1 MSSVKVAVRVRPFN
15 RREKEKKSKCVIRMD
30 GATTVISNPK
40 QPQENPKSFNFDY
53 SYWSHTS
60 PSDDRFINQQR
71 VYRDLGVE
79 MLEHAF
85 DGYNV
90 CIFAYGQTGA
100 GKSYTMMGNVGDPEE
115 GGIIPQMCEEL
126 FTRIAE
132 SSLNNNLND
141 ADGETKYSVE
151 VSYMEIYCEQVKDLL
166 NPSKSGKSLR
176 VREHPIMGPY
186 VEDLSK
192 LAVQSFS
199 DINHL
204 MDQGN
209 KARTVAATNMNAT
222 SSRSHGV
229 FNIVFTQKRTDPMTN
244 LETEKVSKISLVDL
258 AGSERAESTGAKGK
272 RLKEGANI
280 NKSLTTLGKV
290 ISSLAEQT
298 KSKKKKKGG
307 DFVPY
312 RDSVLTWLL
321 RENLGG
327 NSRTAMIAAISP
339 ADINYDETLSTL
351 RYADRAKQIKCNA
364 VVNED
369 PNAKLIRD
377 LKAEVSRLQQVLKS
391 EGLESLIK
399 SSLVLGTKN
408 KTSTTKTTNTEKNN
422 FVQSDR
428 VQKMIEN
435 DPENVKQVNFVKTI
449 EAVKANED
457 LQKIKLEERNALD
470 RLRETEKIIEQLNE
484 TWEEKLEKTEIIRR
498 QRENTLA
505 ELGVSLREDGGT
517 LGVFSPKNT
526 PHFVNLNE
534 DPLMSECL
542 LYYIKEGLTRVG
554 LPSAETPQ
562 DIVLSGPQI
571 REEHCILECKRL
583 DGVLMVNI
591 APFTDA
597 PTFVNGQMVDEPLS
611 LKNGNRVV
619 LGMSHVF
626 RFMNPDQVR
635 RERDVSLVDALPC
648 DQMEAADWSFAQHEL
663 LENQGIDMKMEMER
677 KLAEMEEQYKKEKE
691 EVNGLLLQQ
700 KLEYEEKLLV
710 LKQQVEEKIPVSFA
724 HEEMQVPDGAEA
736 VENTHTCSE
745 LKQSNK
751 LSIPW
756 STFYRELASK
766 VWNKWKMYRF
776 TSLRE
781 GMWLNAIYL
790 KEANVISVELKKQV
804 SFQFVVLSH
813 TIFSPLPPD
822 LLPVYKQGKPTSKT
836 IIAVEVKDFKNE
848 ITHYWSLQKL
858 RKRLDLMRKMY
869 NQACDKFNIQA
880 NSVSNEKLEHRLSWF
895 KSFAKKFN
903 WDEVPISCLRDPKL
917 SSSAGNSPPFHRSNV
932 VRKTITMDTI
942 ATKLAPDSKMSGS
955 ASELNLAD
963 IGSSKLGVARSTTMA
978 DIDYESAIY
987 NLLSQQDPFYDRTP
1001 WFTIVGRGLVYL
1013 SNLLAPCALVH
1024 KMAVVSEDGFV
1035 RGYVRVAVQPITDT
1049 LSFDDDNNKHQLKYS
1064 SRRQSTTALV
1074 VFNDNKK
1081 EQSTDVVLDGEEID
1095 TRVVEGESN
1104 PDVEV
1109 QNNTCIDKNSKTE
1122 NSKHLSIGSEFQ
1134 FRITILEA
1142 VGIPKSYGDIF
1153 CQFNFLNHHNEAFST
1168 EPLKNTGNSAP
1179 LGFYHVQNINVKV
1192 TEKFVEYITNE
1203 PLVFEVFGH
1212 FTKHPLHADSQI
1224 GSTLKEEKYLPK
1236 INLSPHFK
1244 PETNGRCEKKSEERL
1259 FDIMAWFEIK
1269 ELETNGEY
1277 VATPVERKDDCEV
1290 FMLRQGI
1297 QKRIVVTLVHET
1309 NSKLMWKE
1317 ATNAFVGYI
1326 RSDEHEIVSD
1336 SDCLPL
1342 NMLPSHH
1349 VYPPHH
1355 DRITY
1360 GRDTRTFYRVET
1372 SWDSSLHDSSLLNC
1386 VSNRKVFITLAVHLQ
1401 LDNCS
1406 CPVVLTKDLCLIV
1419 CDRSSRLGS
1428 SAIKSFLNKNNQVN
1442 QSNRL
1447 TSLYELR
1454 LDTAFDDNCDTSQRR
1469 IVDTS
1474 SSYVRGEENLQGWR
1488 PHGDQL
1494 VVAHQS
1500 KLEHMHKVEQVERT
1514 RHMLQLREEKIKI
1527 LRDDL
1532 KENRV
1537 ESVEKEMEDVI
1548 RDDICEYSKRQVH
1561 LMEKCLR
1568 LLGFRIRNIFD
1579 TPLTLTKVKHS
1590 ESKNKLQQNEN
1601 LNKSILPGLL
1611 NQASDSNSQ
1620 RHEADMFSNSSYLPQ
1635 ITQVSISPVVSRRGY
1650 VSLMKM
1656 GGGDSWLKK
1665 WLVVRRPFIFVYNSH
1680 KDQCERGF
1688 FNLTTTIVEY
1698 FNEMHQ
1704 ITVNSFVISTEHQ
1717 TLIIGADNEDDMHG
1731 WLYAFNPLLAGTIRR
1746 SKLARKA
1753 NQLET

>member
-60 PSDDRFINQQR
+60 PSDERFINQQR

-79 MLEHAF
+79 MLQHAF

-132 SSLNNNLND
+132 SSINNNLND
-141 ADGETKYSVE
+141 ADGQTKYSVE

-176 VREHPIMGPY
+176 VREHPILGPY

-192 LAVQSFS
+192 LAVQSFK

-204 MDQGN
+204 MDEGN

-298 KSKKKKKGG
+298 KSKKKKGG

-321 RENLGG
+321 KENLGG

-377 LKAEVSRLQQVLKS
+377 LKAEVSRLQQVLKA

-408 KTSTTKTTNTEKNN
+408 KTSTTKTTNTEKNT

-435 DPENVKQVNFVKTI
+435 DPDNVKQVNFVKTI

-484 TWEEKLEKTEIIRR
+484 TWEEKLEKTEIIRQ

-554 LPSAETPQ
+554 LPSADTPQ

-571 REEHCILECKRL
+571 KEEHCILECKRS

-597 PTFVNGQMVDEPLS
+597 PTYVNGQMVNEPLS

-635 RERDVSLVDALPC
+635 RERDVSLADTLPC
-648 DQMEAADWSFAQHEL
+648 DQIEAADWSFAQHEL

-700 KLEYEEKLLV
+700 KLLESVYAGEDSQKFKQMSRVVARLRKDLSPQQLQKVLKNFAVGRTMQPIGVMEPYTGSQTASSSGENIYDDFQVQDYEQLRDHVTKEVCLEIARGGFESTKEEIEKMCMEKLNAV
-710 LKQQVEEKIPVSFA
+710 DQDTSENRER
-724 HEEMQVPDGAEA
+724 HMQIIEA
-736 VENTHTCSE
+736 VVKETECLSVKDAGEEGTSQTKTEISSIQDIKDNMATLIDMLQSVKTDNENKDRE
-745 LKQSNK
+745 LQEMKDKMTALELVVSNKQSEQEK
-751 LSIPW
+751 GK
-756 STFYRELASK
+756 K
-766 VWNKWKMYRF
+766 VKF
-776 TSLRE
+776 SSE
-781 GMWLNAIYL
+781 G
-790 KEANVISVELKKQV
+790 EKK
-804 SFQFVVLSH
+804 
-813 TIFSPLPPD
+813 FSPRYVRSDDFSKPSPGVVIPPHISD
-822 LLPVYKQGKPTSKT
+822 KDEQ
-836 IIAVEVKDFKNE
+836 IAWLMENDVAFRRGRLRWEQQQKRHQQNLKSQEVNRKKRQRANTQKFQPMYQFKNNY
-848 ITHYWSLQKL
+848 H
-858 RKRLDLMRKMY
+858 
-869 NQACDKFNIQA
+869 N
-880 NSVSNEKLEHRLSWF
+880 
-895 KSFAKKFN
+895 
-903 WDEVPISCLRDPKL
+903 
-917 SSSAGNSPPFHRSNV
+917 
-932 VRKTITMDTI
+932 
-942 ATKLAPDSKMSGS
+942 
-955 ASELNLAD
+955 
-963 IGSSKLGVARSTTMA
+963 
-978 DIDYESAIY
+978 
-987 NLLSQQDPFYDRTP
+987 
-1001 WFTIVGRGLVYL
+1001 
-1013 SNLLAPCALVH
+1013 
-1024 KMAVVSEDGFV
+1024 
-1035 RGYVRVAVQPITDT
+1035 
-1049 LSFDDDNNKHQLKYS
+1049 
-1064 SRRQSTTALV
+1064 
-1074 VFNDNKK
+1074 
-1081 EQSTDVVLDGEEID
+1081 
-1095 TRVVEGESN
+1095 
-1104 PDVEV
+1104 
-1109 QNNTCIDKNSKTE
+1109 KNSQKM
-1122 NSKHLSIGSEFQ
+1122 
-1134 FRITILEA
+1134 
-1142 VGIPKSYGDIF
+1142 
-1153 CQFNFLNHHNEAFST
+1153 
-1168 EPLKNTGNSAP
+1168 
-1179 LGFYHVQNINVKV
+1179 
-1192 TEKFVEYITNE
+1192 
-1203 PLVFEVFGH
+1203 
-1212 FTKHPLHADSQI
+1212 
-1224 GSTLKEEKYLPK
+1224 
-1236 INLSPHFK
+1236 
-1244 PETNGRCEKKSEERL
+1244 EKKSSDDCNVSRRKY
-1259 FDIMAWFEIK
+1259 FDLPRRKTFASAQDLGEKDYTNEIK
-1269 ELETNGEY
+1269 SQNRIINQHRNKPPQRAQNFDSGRQNVLRRNRVFPNNHNNMQQTRPRLRPLSLFQPREDFNPLYNY
-1277 VATPVERKDDCEV
+1277 QMSPVLHQPSTPQLHMLQSPQEMV
-1290 FMLRQGI
+1290 FW
-1297 QKRIVVTLVHET
+1297 
-1309 NSKLMWKE
+1309 NSDPF
-1317 ATNAFVGYI
+1317 NHQPHPNDF
-1326 RSDEHEIVSD
+1326 H
-1336 SDCLPL
+1336 
-1342 NMLPSHH
+1342 N
-1349 VYPPHH
+1349 VYRPPHH
-1355 DRITY
+1355 LPAAQPFQQGQEHPFSHNPFQQPI
-1360 GRDTRTFYRVET
+1360 
-1372 SWDSSLHDSSLLNC
+1372 SSP
-1386 VSNRKVFITLAVHLQ
+1386 Q
-1401 LDNCS
+1401 
-1406 CPVVLTKDLCLIV
+1406 
-1419 CDRSSRLGS
+1419 
-1428 SAIKSFLNKNNQVN
+1428 
-1442 QSNRL
+1442 
-1447 TSLYELR
+1447 
-1454 LDTAFDDNCDTSQRR
+1454 
-1469 IVDTS
+1469 
-1474 SSYVRGEENLQGWR
+1474 
-1488 PHGDQL
+1488 
-1494 VVAHQS
+1494 
-1500 KLEHMHKVEQVERT
+1500 
-1514 RHMLQLREEKIKI
+1514 
-1527 LRDDL
+1527 
-1532 KENRV
+1532 
-1537 ESVEKEMEDVI
+1537 
-1548 RDDICEYSKRQVH
+1548 
-1561 LMEKCLR
+1561 
-1568 LLGFRIRNIFD
+1568 
-1579 TPLTLTKVKHS
+1579 
-1590 ESKNKLQQNEN
+1590 
-1601 LNKSILPGLL
+1601 ILPGFVSEPNFFTLPGGQ
-1611 NQASDSNSQ
+1611 NP
-1620 RHEADMFSNSSYLPQ
+1620 SSSEP
-1635 ITQVSISPVVSRRGY
+1635 SAAPA
-1650 VSLMKM
+1650 K
-1656 GGGDSWLKK
+1656 
-1665 WLVVRRPFIFVYNSH
+1665 IFH
-1680 KDQCERGF
+1680 
-1688 FNLTTTIVEY
+1688 
-1698 FNEMHQ
+1698 
-1704 ITVNSFVISTEHQ
+1704 
-1717 TLIIGADNEDDMHG
+1717 
-1731 WLYAFNPLLAGTIRR
+1731 NPLLGSPEFPNGRDSPPYLSTTSNSVPRW
-1746 SKLARKA
+1746 
-1753 NQLET
+1753 

>member
-1 MSSVKVAVRVRPFN
+1 
-15 RREKEKKSKCVIRMD
+15 MD

-700 KLEYEEKLLV
+700 KLLESVY
-710 LKQQVEEKIPVSFA
+710 A
-724 HEEMQVPDGAEA
+724 GD
-736 VENTHTCSE
+736 ENSQ
-745 LKQSNK
+745 KFRQMS
-751 LSIPW
+751 
-756 STFYRELASK
+756 R
-766 VWNKWKMYRF
+766 
-776 TSLRE
+776 
-781 GMWLNAIYL
+781 
-790 KEANVISVELKKQV
+790 
-804 SFQFVVLSH
+804 VV
-813 TIFSPLPPD
+813 
-822 LLPVYKQGKPTSKT
+822 
-836 IIAVEVKDFKNE
+836 A
-848 ITHYWSLQKL
+848 KL
-858 RKRLDLMRKMY
+858 RKDLTPQQLQKVLK
-869 NQACDKFNIQA
+869 N
-880 NSVSNEKLEHRLSWF
+880 
-895 KSFAKKFN
+895 FA
-903 WDEVPISCLRDPKL
+903 VGMQPIGVMEPYGSETA
-917 SSSAGNSPPFHRSNV
+917 SSSVENLEEDLQERVTKEVCLEIARGGFESTKEQIEKMCSDKLKAADRDDDADNREMHKRIVEAV
-932 VRKTITMDTI
+932 VRETECLSAKGEEEKEVKGDISSIQDIKDNMATLIDMLQSVKTDNEDKDRQLKEMKD
-942 ATKLAPDSKMSGS
+942 KM
-955 ASELNLAD
+955 E
-963 IGSSKLGVARSTTMA
+963 
-978 DIDYESAIY
+978 
-987 NLLSQQDPFYDRTP
+987 
-1001 WFTIVGRGLVYL
+1001 
-1013 SNLLAPCALVH
+1013 ALEQ
-1024 KMAVVSEDGFV
+1024 VVSEKQKENKKKVKFNQEEGEKKFSP
-1035 RGYVRVAVQPITDT
+1035 RYVRSDDFSKPSPGVVVPPHITDKEAKIAW
-1049 LSFDDDNNKHQLKYS
+1049 LMENDVAFRRGRLRWEQQQKRHQQNLKS
-1064 SRRQSTTALV
+1064 QEANRERRQRA
-1074 VFNDNKK
+1074 NKNK
-1081 EQSTDVVLDGEEID
+1081 FQPLY
-1095 TRVVEGESN
+1095 
-1104 PDVEV
+1104 
-1109 QNNTCIDKNSKTE
+1109 QFKNSKKNQQNKKFTDDSSVGRRKYFDMPRRKTFASVQDLGQKVHANE
-1122 NSKHLSIGSEFQ
+1122 VNTQNRIINQHRSKPQRPHNSDG
-1134 FRITILEA
+1134 
-1142 VGIPKSYGDIF
+1142 V
-1153 CQFNFLNHHNEAFST
+1153 
-1168 EPLKNTGNSAP
+1168 
-1179 LGFYHVQNINVKV
+1179 V
-1192 TEKFVEYITNE
+1192 
-1203 PLVFEVFGH
+1203 
-1212 FTKHPLHADSQI
+1212 
-1224 GSTLKEEKYLPK
+1224 
-1236 INLSPHFK
+1236 
-1244 PETNGRCEKKSEERL
+1244 
-1259 FDIMAWFEIK
+1259 
-1269 ELETNGEY
+1269 
-1277 VATPVERKDDCEV
+1277 
-1290 FMLRQGI
+1290 LR
-1297 QKRIVVTLVHET
+1297 R
-1309 NSKLMWKE
+1309 N
-1317 ATNAFVGYI
+1317 
-1326 RSDEHEIVSD
+1326 
-1336 SDCLPL
+1336 
-1342 NMLPSHH
+1342 
-1349 VYPPHH
+1349 
-1355 DRITY
+1355 
-1360 GRDTRTFYRVET
+1360 RTF
-1372 SWDSSLHDSSLLNC
+1372 
-1386 VSNRKVFITLAVHLQ
+1386 SNNMQQHNR
-1401 LDNCS
+1401 
-1406 CPVVLTKDLCLIV
+1406 P
-1419 CDRSSRLGS
+1419 RL
-1428 SAIKSFLNKNNQVN
+1428 
-1442 QSNRL
+1442 
-1447 TSLYELR
+1447 
-1454 LDTAFDDNCDTSQRR
+1454 
-1469 IVDTS
+1469 
-1474 SSYVRGEENLQGWR
+1474 R
-1488 PHGDQL
+1488 PL
-1494 VVAHQS
+1494 
-1500 KLEHMHKVEQVERT
+1500 
-1514 RHMLQLREEKIKI
+1514 
-1527 LRDDL
+1527 
-1532 KENRV
+1532 
-1537 ESVEKEMEDVI
+1537 
-1548 RDDICEYSKRQVH
+1548 
-1561 LMEKCLR
+1561 
-1568 LLGFRIRNIFD
+1568 
-1579 TPLTLTKVKHS
+1579 
-1590 ESKNKLQQNEN
+1590 
-1601 LNKSILPGLL
+1601 
-1611 NQASDSNSQ
+1611 
-1620 RHEADMFSNSSYLPQ
+1620 
-1635 ITQVSISPVVSRRGY
+1635 
-1650 VSLMKM
+1650 
-1656 GGGDSWLKK
+1656 
-1665 WLVVRRPFIFVYNSH
+1665 
-1680 KDQCERGF
+1680 
-1688 FNLTTTIVEY
+1688 
-1698 FNEMHQ
+1698 
-1704 ITVNSFVISTEHQ
+1704 SFVQ
-1717 TLIIGADNEDDMHG
+1717 PRED
-1731 WLYAFNPLLAGTIRR
+1731 FNPLYNYQMSPVLHQPP
-1746 SKLARKA
+1746 SMP
-1753 NQLET
+1753 QLHVLHSPQEMVFWNNDPFNHQPDFHHMYQPAHHLPSAQPFQQEQPPFTHNPFQQPINSPQVLPGFEPNFYPLPQNPSSSSEPSAAAPAKIFHNPLLGSPEFPKGRDSPPYLSTTSNNVPRW